1 MQAGGILCLLLIRNI
16 AGTLACL
23 NSHRTNDLVVCYL
36 ATFLALEVD
45 FDGAVY
51 TTTHFSGKGCV
62 ARRNL
67 ELSPRHD
74 ITSGAVLKSFTPHVR
89 NGDRVRDP
97 IPQFCSLFALSPQAR
112 GAPEKK
118 DGGAK

>member
-1 MQAGGILCLLLIRNI
+1 MQAGGIFCLLLIRNI

-36 ATFLALEVD
+36 ANFLALEVD

-51 TTTHFSGKGCV
+51 TTTHFSGEGCV

-67 ELSPRHD
+67 ELAPRHD
-74 ITSGAVLKSFTPHVR
+74 ITSGAVLKSFTPHT
-89 NGDRVRDP
+89 RV
-97 IPQFCSLFALSPQAR
+97 LFILRAFPAGKGSAR
-112 GAPEKK
+112 KK
-118 DGGAK
+118 RRGSQINTPLT